1 MAYIANKPIRFD
13 RDYHIGE
20 IIPET
25 AIDPMM
31 ARKLTD
37 MGKIICVT
45 LPTEGGAE
53 ATPDSAGQPTDG
65 AESTDGT
72 NTQEATE
79 NAPEGQNEAT
89 EGGTDAEAE
98 GAEADSTA
106 EATPDSAGQ
115 PTDGAGDQGK
125 FRHRK
130 QGYSQIRQD
139 AQDTAAN
146 HKTVQ
151 IDAVPVFAVK
161 QSGTSHQNRKRHRPG
176 QIPRCLGDAKPF
188 LRKRGSPLAHRLLAG
203 SRTYHHDQ

>member
-1 MAYIANKPIRFD
+1 MEYIANKPIRFD

-115 PTDGAGDQGK
+115 PTDGAESTDTWNGTAEGAQEFKCDVCGRA
-125 FRHRK
+125 FGSANALSAHSRVHK
-130 QGYSQIRQD
+130 Q
-139 AQDTAAN
+139 
-146 HKTVQ
+146 
-151 IDAVPVFAVK
+151 
-161 QSGTSHQNRKRHRPG
+161 
-176 QIPRCLGDAKPF
+176 
-188 LRKRGSPLAHRLLAG
+188 
-203 SRTYHHDQ
+203 

>member
-25 AIDPMM
+25 AIDLMM

-65 AESTDGT
+65 AESTDGI
-72 NTQEATE
+72 NTQEAAE

-89 EGGTDAEAE
+89 EGGTEADAE

-115 PTDGAGDQGK
+115 PTDGAETGNGTAEGAQEFKCDVCGRV
-125 FRHRK
+125 FGSANALSAHSRVHK
-130 QGYSQIRQD
+130 Q
-139 AQDTAAN
+139 
-146 HKTVQ
+146 
-151 IDAVPVFAVK
+151 
-161 QSGTSHQNRKRHRPG
+161 
-176 QIPRCLGDAKPF
+176 
-188 LRKRGSPLAHRLLAG
+188 
-203 SRTYHHDQ
+203 